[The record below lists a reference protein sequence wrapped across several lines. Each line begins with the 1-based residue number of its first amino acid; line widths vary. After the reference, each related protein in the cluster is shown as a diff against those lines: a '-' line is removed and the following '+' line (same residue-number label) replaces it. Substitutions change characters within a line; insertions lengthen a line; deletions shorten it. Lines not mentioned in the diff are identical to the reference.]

1 MEIICSGEKTLAPLS
16 TYKPSISTSQ
26 TTKQRVA
33 PYCDTRTTSPTW
45 ICGLSANFSSA
56 ILTPPPCALHGRLR
70 LPNDNRI
77 SSRHTSSPEP
87 HKRDA
92 RIPPPYEGK
101 FIRKIELA
109 KGLPH
114 YETLEKHAQE
124 CLYNHTGCGLPAII
138 AIADMDKIIA
148 MTDEQ
153 FLEEVKAFLAKH
165 H

>member
-1 MEIICSGEKTLAPLS
+1 MLKR
-16 TYKPSISTSQ
+16 TYN
-26 TTKQRVA
+26 
-33 PYCDTRTTSPTW
+33 SP
-45 ICGLSANFSSA
+45 
-56 ILTPPPCALHGRLR
+56 
-70 LPNDNRI
+70 DNG
-77 SSRHTSSPEP
+77 HEAMY
-87 HKRDA
+87 D
-92 RIPPPYEGK
+92 YEGK